1 MADEAQNPDAED
13 GEGGAQKKKLSG
25 KKLVLFIVLPLLL
38 LCGGGAAAFFLLS
51 GGGEA
56 EVQADAGEAGDAEG
70 GQADAAGG
78 NGGQEGK
85 SKVAS
90 LGRGD
95 IVFYDLPELLVNLN
109 TGGKRS
115 TFLKLTVALELQSQ
129 SVVPDVERVLPR
141 ITDSF
146 QVYLRELR
154 LEDLKG
160 SAGLMRLKE
169 ELLVRLNLAAGTT
182 QINDILF
189 KEMLV
194 Q

>member
-1 MADEAQNPDAED
+1 MADEAKEPEAED
-13 GEGGAQKKKLSG
+13 GGEAPAKKKLSG

-38 LCGGGAAAFFLLS
+38 LLCGGGGAAFFLLA
-51 GGGEA
+51 GDDG
-56 EVQADAGEAGDAEG
+56 EVQAEAGVQGDGEVAENPQGEGSKGKG
-70 GQADAAGG
+70 GKKAGSG
-78 NGGQEGK
+78 
-85 SKVAS
+85 
-90 LGRGD
+90 GD

-109 TGGKRS
+109 TGGKRA
-115 TFLKLTVALELQSQ
+115 TYLKLTVALELENQ
-129 SVVPDVERVLPR
+129 SVVSEVERVLPR

-154 LEDLKG
+154 LEDLRG

-169 ELLVRLNLAAGTT
+169 ELLVRLNIAAGTT
-182 QINDILF
+182 RINDVLF

>member
-1 MADEAQNPDAED
+1 MADEAQNPEAED
-13 GEGGAQKKKLSG
+13 GDGAAAKKKLSG

-38 LCGGGAAAFFLLS
+38 LCGGGAAAFFLLA
-51 GGGEA
+51 GGDSEM
-56 EVQADAGEAGDAEG
+56 QADAEGNVSGDETASGDQG
-70 GQADAAGG
+70 G
-78 NGGQEGK
+78 EGK
-85 SKVAS
+85 TAS
-90 LGRGD
+90 GGGD

-109 TGGKRS
+109 TGGKRA
-115 TFLKLTVALELQSQ
+115 TYLKLTVALELENQA
-129 SVVPDVERVLPR
+129 VVPEVERVLPR

-169 ELLVRLNLAAGTT
+169 ELLVRLNVAAGTT
-182 QINDILF
+182 KINDVLF